1 MLLVNFVLTGDAV
14 VVDFLHLTCKEFIH
28 KTPVS
33 KNFDVDVLVKH
44 GRVNELRKAVEGMIV
59 ADDVIELHS
68 KQVELGF

>member
-1 MLLVNFVLTGDAV
+1 MLLVNFVLTGVAV

-28 KTPVS
+28 KTLVS
-33 KNFDVDVLVKH
+33 IISDVDVLVKYEPI
-44 GRVNELRKAVEGMIV
+44 NELRKEVEGMIV